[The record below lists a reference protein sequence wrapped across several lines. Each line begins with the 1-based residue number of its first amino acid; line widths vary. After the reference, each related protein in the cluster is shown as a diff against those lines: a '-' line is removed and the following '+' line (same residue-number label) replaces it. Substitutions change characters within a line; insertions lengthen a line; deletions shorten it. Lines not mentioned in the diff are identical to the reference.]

1 MNCEEIQVVQ
11 TIYEH
16 QQKVGAVMQKVISE
30 LINRALKHDDSKF
43 TTQQLRDNLVTLPD
57 KWNLQKQDYGYHSP
71 EQEEHR
77 KRFAQ
82 EIHRHRS
89 AHPHHPEHFPN
100 GVNDMNLMDLMEM
113 LCDWYVASPD
123 IDQSI
128 HENSRDYKID
138 PHISQ
143 ILKNT
148 ARKLKEMVPIEEE
161 RSITVSNP

>member
-30 LINRALKHDDSKF
+30 LIDRALKHDDSKF

-57 KWNLQKQDYGYHSP
+57 KWRLQQQGHKYESSEM
-71 EQEEHR
+71 EQHKE
-77 KRFAQ
+77 RFAT

-89 AHPHHPEHFPN
+89 AHPHHPEHFLN
-100 GVNDMNLMDLMEM
+100 GVNDMNLIDLIEM
-113 LCDWYVASPD
+113 MCDWYASAPNN
-123 IDQSI
+123 IDSSI
-128 HENSRDYKID
+128 SANSGYHNID
-138 PHISQ
+138 PHIAH

-148 ARKLKEMVPIEEE
+148 ARKLKEIAPTEEE
-161 RSITVSNP
+161 